1 MIRLPPSST
10 PTDTLFP
17 YTTLFRSSP
26 CRYVSSTSTS
36 CPCAAVETIASHGS
50 RTHRIFLIATPPT
63 GSSQSPR
70 RLGHCPE
77 QRTTL
82 AHRLLP
88 LLHRIGVV
96 DDAGAG
102 LHVQA
107 AALDHRGADRDRH
120 VGVAVPAQ
128 VTDRSEEHTSE
139 LQSLMRISYAV
150 FCLQK
155 K

>member
-1 MIRLPPSST
+1 M
-10 PTDTLFP
+10 
-17 YTTLFRSSP
+17 RSP
-26 CRYVSSTSTS
+26 GVYVSRSPTSF
-36 CPCAAVETIASHGS
+36 PCAAVDTIASHGS

-88 LLHRIGVV
+88 LLPRIGVV
-96 DDAGAG
+96 DDACPC

-107 AALDHRGADRDRH
+107 ADLDHRGAVRNSNGRAAFPPHITAPPPD
-120 VGVAVPAQ
+120 
-128 VTDRSEEHTSE
+128 TNT
-139 LQSLMRISYAV
+139 L
-150 FCLQK
+150 
-155 K
+155 

>member
-1 MIRLPPSST
+1 MGNSWPGPSST
-10 PTDTLFP
+10 
-17 YTTLFRSSP
+17 RSP
-26 CRYVSSTSTS
+26 GGYVASTSTS
-36 CPCAAVETIASHGS
+36 CPCAAVETIDSHGS

-128 VTDRSEEHTSE
+128 VTDRAPVPVA
-139 LQSLMRISYAV
+139 LDRPQPPND
-150 FCLQK
+150 
-155 K
+155 

>member
-1 MIRLPPSST
+1 MRRRPPRTSR
-10 PTDTLFP
+10 TDTLFP
-17 YTTLFRSSP
+17 STTLFRSGPSSTRSP
-26 CRYVSSTSTS
+26 GGYVSSTSTS
-36 CPCAAVETIASHGS
+36 CPCAAVETSASHGS

-63 GSSQSPR
+63 VSSQSPR

-120 VGVAVPAQ
+120 VGVAVPA
-128 VTDRSEEHTSE
+128 
-139 LQSLMRISYAV
+139 
-150 FCLQK
+150 
-155 K
+155 

>member
-36 CPCAAVETIASHGS
+36 CPCAAVETIASHAS
-50 RTHRIFLIATPPT
+50 RTPRTFLIATPPT

-82 AHRLLP
+82 SHRHLP
-88 LLHRIGVV
+88 HLPRIGVV
-96 DDAGAG
+96 DHTGAA

-107 AALDHRGADRDRH
+107 AALEPRGASQH
-120 VGVAVPAQ
+120 PLVGVPVPLTA
-128 VTDRSEEHTSE
+128 THPLPTHRCFH
-139 LQSLMRISYAV
+139 
-150 FCLQK
+150 
-155 K
+155 